1 MQLHIANLH
10 CKCTGIC
17 TVTGYLHCKFYLFSK
32 YFLTFV
38 RKCGIIIRIYRTMQF
53 LSTTIRNKY
62 KKRTKNPTRLSLYS
76 MDNDKKSG
84 NPVGRPK
91 KSSVSS
97 KKKGGRGAVGRPK
110 GDAAIINE
118 YKARM
123 LNSPRSRAV
132 MDAIFDAAL
141 DPDHKNQA
149 AAWKLV
155 MDRILPVAAFEKD
168 VTKDGGRSA
177 IQINITGVGT
187 TTISDGSEESQPI
200 EGELA
205 D

>member
-1 MQLHIANLH
+1 MQ
-10 CKCTGIC
+10 
-17 TVTGYLHCKFYLFSK
+17 
-32 YFLTFV
+32 
-38 RKCGIIIRIYRTMQF
+38 
-53 LSTTIRNKY
+53 NK
-62 KKRTKNPTRLSLYS
+62 K
-76 MDNDKKSG
+76 

-91 KSSVSS
+91 RSSVSS
-97 KKKGGRGAVGRPK
+97 KTKGNRKSVGRPK

-141 DPDHKNQA
+141 DPEHKNQS

-168 VTKDGGRSA
+168 IVKDGGRSA
-177 IQINITGVGT
+177 IQINISGVGAVDVEQPT
-187 TTISDGSEESQPI
+187 TI
-200 EGELA
+200 EGEVV
-205 D
+205 DES